1 MMTAGNES
9 SIAQVF
15 VRNALKYGAMPC
27 ASFKKEAGFHDIS
40 WEGMLG
46 LVRGLAGYL
55 IMRGVKKG
63 DRVAIFSRNRP
74 EWYAADMA
82 SLAVGAAVVPVFT
95 TSSTA
100 EAAYMLEHSGAKLC
114 FAGSPHELKKLE
126 KIGRDG
132 GSLREVI
139 AFDDVKGQARNGVTS
154 FAAAVEQGAL
164 RGDMAAFEK
173 RLKSIKSQ
181 DLAGI
186 IYTSGTTGEPK
197 GVMLSHGNFMANV
210 MQIQSVLGGV
220 IAEGDVFLSI
230 LPLSHV
236 YERTAG
242 FYWPVCAGARIAYS
256 ESFRTVLDDLRGVR
270 PQWLVSVPR
279 LYEKIHAGVVVAM
292 AQAPAFR
299 KALFEWSMR
308 LARRNVPFASNGSRR
323 EGLFDLL
330 YRVADSLV
338 YSKLREAFGL
348 DQLRCAIS
356 GGGPL
361 SIADA
366 EFFLGIGVTLLEGFG
381 MTETSPVTNV
391 NRPGMIKPGSVG
403 PAFEDTQVRISDEGE
418 LLVRGP
424 QVMMGYYRNRVATRH
439 AFTRDGFFKSGDLAA
454 MDGEGRIT
462 IMGRLKDIIVT
473 SGGKN
478 IAPQMIESRVRQSKF
493 VSQVALVG
501 DRRKYVTALIIPDF
515 AQLGRWAR
523 ARRIEYSSNKEL
535 ISDERT
541 INMISAEIEK
551 LTREFSQVERIKRFR
566 LIDDVW
572 SQESGDL
579 TPTMKVKRRVIER
592 KYAREIA
599 SMYPVEI
606 N

>member
-1 MMTAGNES
+1 MMAAGNES

-15 VRNALKYGAMPC
+15 VRNALKYGAAPC
-27 ASFKKEAGFHDIS
+27 ASFKKEASFQDIS

-100 EAAYMLEHSGAKLC
+100 EAAYILEHSGAKLC
-114 FAGSPHELKKLE
+114 FAGSAHELKKLE

-132 GSLREVI
+132 GALREVI
-139 AFDDVKGQARNGVTS
+139 SFDDVRQARSGITS
-154 FAAAVEQGAL
+154 FATAVEQGAL
-164 RGDMAAFEK
+164 RGDEAAFEK
-173 RLKSIKSQ
+173 RLKSIKSE
-181 DLAGI
+181 DLAGV

-220 IAEGDVFLSI
+220 IAGGDVFLSI

-242 FYWPVCAGARIAYS
+242 FYWPVCAGARIAYA
-256 ESFRTVLDDLRGVR
+256 ESFRTVLDDLRSVR

-279 LYEKIHAGVVVAM
+279 LYEKIHAGVAAAM

-308 LARRNVPFASNGSRR
+308 LARRNVAFACNGSRR

-338 YSKLREAFGL
+338 YSRLREAFGL
-348 DQLRCAIS
+348 DHLRCAIS

-361 SIADA
+361 STADA

-403 PAFEDTQVRISDEGE
+403 TAFEDTQVRISDEGE

-439 AFTRDGFFKSGDLAA
+439 AFTRDGFFKSGDLAT
-454 MDGEGRIT
+454 MDEQGRVT
-462 IMGRLKDIIVT
+462 IMGRLKDIIIT

-515 AQLGRWAR
+515 AQLGRWAK

-551 LTREFSQVERIKRFR
+551 LTRDLSQVERIKRFR

>member
-1 MMTAGNES
+1 
-9 SIAQVF
+9 
-15 VRNALKYGAMPC
+15 
-27 ASFKKEAGFHDIS
+27 
-40 WEGMLG
+40 
-46 LVRGLAGYL
+46 
-55 IMRGVKKG
+55 
-63 DRVAIFSRNRP
+63 
-74 EWYAADMA
+74 
-82 SLAVGAAVVPVFT
+82 
-95 TSSTA
+95 
-100 EAAYMLEHSGAKLC
+100 
-114 FAGSPHELKKLE
+114 
-126 KIGRDG
+126 
-132 GSLREVI
+132 
-139 AFDDVKGQARNGVTS
+139 
-154 FAAAVEQGAL
+154 
-164 RGDMAAFEK
+164 
-173 RLKSIKSQ
+173 
-181 DLAGI
+181 
-186 IYTSGTTGEPK
+186 
-197 GVMLSHGNFMANV
+197 
-210 MQIQSVLGGV
+210 
-220 IAEGDVFLSI
+220 
-230 LPLSHV
+230 
-236 YERTAG
+236 
-242 FYWPVCAGARIAYS
+242 
-256 ESFRTVLDDLRGVR
+256 
-270 PQWLVSVPR
+270 
-279 LYEKIHAGVVVAM
+279 M

-308 LARRNVPFASNGSRR
+308 LARRNVAFACNGSRR

-338 YSKLREAFGL
+338 YSRLREAFGL
-348 DQLRCAIS
+348 DRLRCAIS

-361 SIADA
+361 STANA

-454 MDGEGRIT
+454 MDEQGRVT
-462 IMGRLKDIIVT
+462 IMGRLKDIIIT

-515 AQLGRWAR
+515 AQLGRWAK

-551 LTREFSQVERIKRFR
+551 LTRDLSQVERIKRFR